1 MINYIEGKAMK
12 KFILVDNE
20 GNSSNQQH
28 IETGKFHMRK
38 GVALDQ
44 SVEAVMNSGDNSPIL
59 AVLHYPGII
68 DDGLKMFLLHV
79 WNLDGEGYSIVKE
92 VDLPT
97 ITAEH
102 KLTFAIKAVSAIY
115 DFPAYKKWADEW
127 VPGHDRS
134 MDSLNSISSM
144 VEEEIKEL
152 ENIKKVC
159 YSMGLDLD
167 AKDGVKKAQFERAR
181 VVFHAA
187 ALSQNS
193 QEVKFFDAK
202 ITQIFSGIEEFVDSE
217 NLVSLSDEVLQV
229 A

>member
-1 MINYIEGKAMK
+1 MK
-12 KFILVDNE
+12 KFILVDSE
-20 GNSSNQQH
+20 GNSSDQKH
-28 IETGKFHMRK
+28 IDTGKFHLRK

-59 AVLHYPGII
+59 AVLHYPGVI

-79 WNLDGEGYSIVKE
+79 WNLDGEAYSIVKE
-92 VDLPT
+92 VELPT
-97 ITAEH
+97 ITTEH
-102 KLTFAIKAVSAIY
+102 KLAFAIKAVSAIY
-115 DFPAYKKWADEW
+115 DFPTYKKWADEW
-127 VPGHDRS
+127 IHGHDRS
-134 MDSLNSISSM
+134 MDSLKAITNK
-144 VEEEIKEL
+144 VDEEIKEL
-152 ENIKKVC
+152 ESIRKVS

-167 AKDGVKKAQFERAR
+167 EKDGVKKAQFERAT

-193 QEVKFFDAK
+193 QEGKSFDSK

-217 NLVSLSDEVLQV
+217 SLVSISNEILQV